1 MIPDLGILNFARVHL
16 LLTKT
21 INWAYAEFY
30 TQNLRSIQATIWA
43 NYITDFA
50 KEEYL
55 SESVTY
61 CDQKLTVEYYF
72 QLSNMY
78 PEV

>member
-30 TQNLRSIQATIWA
+30 TQKLRSIQATFWA
-43 NYITDFA
+43 NYIKDFV
-50 KEEYL
+50 KKTFYL
-55 SESVTY
+55 
-61 CDQKLTVEYYF
+61 
-72 QLSNMY
+72 LS
-78 PEV
+78 